1 MPVSK
6 EKYTAEEYF
15 SHTSENNLH
24 CELVEGEIVCFAS
37 PNRIHQ
43 EITGEIYAEIRNFI
57 KNKKGLCK
65 VFVSPFD
72 VKLDD
77 YNVVQPDVFVVCDSS
92 KINDKYCDG
101 VPDFIVEVISTN
113 RSDDIVRKLALYSRH
128 GVREYWIVDPK
139 NKRTIVYFFE
149 KNNFPDIY
157 TFDTDIPISIYD
169 GKISINIAELLNY

>member
-65 VFVSPFD
+65 VFV
-72 VKLDD
+72 
-77 YNVVQPDVFVVCDSS
+77 
-92 KINDKYCDG
+92 
-101 VPDFIVEVISTN
+101 
-113 RSDDIVRKLALYSRH
+113 
-128 GVREYWIVDPK
+128 
-139 NKRTIVYFFE
+139 
-149 KNNFPDIY
+149 
-157 TFDTDIPISIYD
+157 
-169 GKISINIAELLNY
+169 

>member
-1 MPVSK
+1 M
-6 EKYTAEEYF
+6 Y
-15 SHTSENNLH
+15 
-24 CELVEGEIVCFAS
+24 
-37 PNRIHQ
+37 
-43 EITGEIYAEIRNFI
+43 
-57 KNKKGLCK
+57 
-65 VFVSPFD
+65 
-72 VKLDD
+72 KLDD
-77 YNVVQPDVFVVCDSS
+77 CNVVQPDVFVVCDSS

-157 TFDTDIPISIYD
+157 TFDTDIPVSIYD
-169 GKISINIAELLNY
+169 SKISINIAELLNY